1 MVVSLWWLVV
11 SLFLVVPHCV
21 LVVRTSHVWVEL
33 LLPNGDIVQ
42 GTIAI
47 Y

>member
-1 MVVSLWWLVV
+1 MVLSLWWLVV
-11 SLFLVVPHCV
+11 SLFLVV

-33 LLPNGDIVQ
+33 LLPNGDTVQ

-47 Y
+47 YYS